1 MKHIFAISCLLFL
14 STSASTPQDDGLDL
28 QVPQRAVTVIAV
40 RHAEKAT
47 DDPRDPNL
55 TEEGHERARSLARLL
70 SHAGVTHLFST
81 PYRRTRDTLAPLVK
95 STGLSLIEYSAR
107 DLPSFVKQLSLLPAG
122 SVAVV
127 AGHSNTTPS
136 LVLGLGGDIVGLE
149 TVRGRPS
156 LDEAQYDRLFV
167 TTVPGK
173 GSPSTTL
180 ELRF

>member
-1 MKHIFAISCLLFL
+1 MKHLLAIPCLLFL
-14 STSASTPQDDGLDL
+14 STSASTPQDDDPALP
-28 QVPQRAVTVIAV
+28 VPQRAITVIAV

-47 DDPRDPNL
+47 DDPRDPSL

-107 DLPSFVKQLSLLPAG
+107 DLPSFVEQLSLLPAG

-136 LVLGLGGDIVGLE
+136 LVLGLGGDIADLE

-173 GSPSTTL
+173 VTPSTTL